1 MGIFGFNLPYSAEH
15 IEMAENQIGMSK
27 EEIKKIDDPE
37 ERKKTQERFKELLD
51 TFLNQELE
59 GKKPPTSGKTGGFV
73 DKKRK
78 GNKIAAK
85 SSQKKKPK
93 YAGRLAKRGYGK
105 ARK

>member
-1 MGIFGFNLPYSAEH
+1 MGTFGFNLPYSNEI
-15 IEMAENQIGMSK
+15 IEMAEQQIGMSK

-37 ERKKTQERFKELLD
+37 ERKKTRKRFEELLD
-51 TFLNQELE
+51 IFLNQELE

-73 DKKRK
+73 DKKIK

-93 YAGRLAKRGYGK
+93 YAGRLANRGYGK

>member
-1 MGIFGFNLPYSAEH
+1 MGTFGFNLPYSNEI
-15 IEMAENQIGMSK
+15 IEMAEQQIGMSK
-27 EEIKKIDDPE
+27 EEIKKIDNPE
-37 ERKKTQERFKELLD
+37 ERKKTRKRFEELLD
-51 TFLNQELE
+51 IFLNQELE

-93 YAGRLAKRGYGK
+93 HAGRLANRGYGK